1 MKVIAA
7 HQVRFAPQR
16 CAVIPYIG
24 PSRGGR
30 FIDTGMSLVDGFQ
43 DRVYVSE
50 HAVREMA
57 NLLGFPDRGE
67 YRQAVEERDRLRARV
82 AELEEQVGQMSEF
95 MGALD
100 VIESEGFRARRK
112 PGPRKEKVA

>member
-24 PSRGGR
+24 PSGGGR
-30 FIDTGMSLVDGFQ
+30 FIDTGMSLTDGFQ

-50 HAVREMA
+50 QAVRQMA

-67 YRQAVEERDRLRARV
+67 YRQAAEERDR
-82 AELEEQVGQMSEF
+82 F
-95 MGALD
+95 
-100 VIESEGFRARRK
+100 
-112 PGPRKEKVA
+112 GPVSLSSRGRLSS